1 MSPLQQDVTDAL
13 KQVFSDETDLIEFT
27 DPNLDGRHFHL
38 KIVSKQFEGK
48 SRIQQHRM
56 VYTVIEKFIET
67 GSVHAVE
74 MKLSSNR

>member
-1 MSPLQQDVTDAL
+1 
-13 KQVFSDETDLIEFT
+13 
-27 DPNLDGRHFHL
+27 
-38 KIVSKQFEGK
+38 
-48 SRIQQHRM
+48 M